1 MSKGI
6 RYTEEFKRDAVSQ
19 VTDRGYSVKEVSARL
34 GVSTKSL
41 YDWIRLYQKPESV
54 RLKETDQ
61 VRENHRLKAELAR
74 VTEERDIL
82 KRPPRTSQEMPSEV
96 RVHQGAQVIIFSPV
110 HVSCAESSSQR
121 FLCVA

>member
-1 MSKGI
+1 MMTKGV

-19 VTDRGYSVKEVSARL
+19 VTDRGYSVKEVSGRL

-41 YDWIRLYQKPESV
+41 YDWIKLYQKPESV

-61 VRENHRLKAELAR
+61 VRENRRLKAELAR

-82 KRPPRTSQEMPSEV
+82 KKAT
-96 RVHQGAQVIIFSPV
+96 AYF
-110 HVSCAESSSQR
+110 AKD
-121 FLCVA
+121 AK